1 MDGKKGQGQE
11 SVLSRPVRHYRGEAQ
26 FGIIMQNTLVLVD
39 GSSYFYRAFHALP
52 PLTNSK
58 GQALGA
64 VYGVV
69 NMVKRLMKDYPTDY
83 FTLVFDAK
91 GKTFRDELYSD
102 YKANRPP
109 MPDELCS
116 QFKPMIDVLDAMGLP
131 IVIMDGVE
139 ADDVIGTL
147 CVEAT
152 KKGMKSVVSTG
163 DKDLAQLV
171 NENVML
177 INTMS
182 NSTMDIAGVQE
193 KFGVPPEL
201 IIDYLSLIGDKS
213 DNIPGVEK
221 VGPKTAVKW
230 LEQYGSLDAVME
242 NADNIKGKVGENLK
256 AAIPHLPLSKTLV
269 TIKTDLQLN
278 LEFDKLK
285 KIAPATEKLIDLC
298 EQYEFKSWLKS
309 LKESDNSEAPEEIVE
324 KNYKT
329 ITSLEEL
336 KAYCEKIQEKGLV
349 AIDTETTSLDA
360 ISATLVGISLSTEQN
375 EGVYL
380 PIAHQDFDKNLKRLE
395 VIEYLNPILR
405 SHEVKKVGQNLK
417 YDLNV
422 LENAGFSFKGPLFD
436 TMLESYIINST
447 SSRHGL
453 DTLAKTILE
462 VDTIKFEDVAGKGKK
477 QVTFDHVAV
486 DKATEYAVEDTDI
499 TLQLHKKFY
508 PRIKAMPKL
517 KSVFETIEM
526 PLMPILAE
534 MEKTGVLIDPE
545 LLNTQSETLKK
556 RIDILE
562 TMAYQLAGEEFN
574 LASPKQL
581 QHILFTKL
589 SLPIIQKTA
598 KGQAST
604 AENVLHELARDYEL
618 PEIIL
623 EHRSLTKLVSTYLD
637 ALPQKI
643 NAETGRVHTS
653 YNQAVTSTGRLSSSD
668 PNLQNIPIRKPEGR
682 DIRRAFIAKEGFK
695 LLACDYSQIELR
707 IMAHLSND
715 PNLLKAFSEGLD
727 IHFATASEV
736 FATPLEKVTSEQ
748 RRSAKAVNF
757 GLIYGMSSFGLAK
770 QLEIS
775 RGLAQ
780 EYIDLY
786 FARYPGVKEYM
797 ESTKELAKS
806 QGYVET
812 LMGRRLYLPDIK
824 AKNKML
830 VKAAERLA
838 INAPMQGTAADLI
851 KLAMIE
857 VNAWL
862 KTSTLECKMIMQVH
876 DELVFEVKDEH
887 LESASQEIKRLME
900 NALALKV
907 PLLVSCD
914 SGANWEAAH

>member
-1 MDGKKGQGQE
+1 
-11 SVLSRPVRHYRGEAQ
+11 
-26 FGIIMQNTLVLVD
+26 
-39 GSSYFYRAFHALP
+39 
-52 PLTNSK
+52 
-58 GQALGA
+58 
-64 VYGVV
+64 
-69 NMVKRLMKDYPTDY
+69 
-83 FTLVFDAK
+83 
-91 GKTFRDELYSD
+91 
-102 YKANRPP
+102 
-109 MPDELCS
+109 
-116 QFKPMIDVLDAMGLP
+116 
-131 IVIMDGVE
+131 
-139 ADDVIGTL
+139 
-147 CVEAT
+147 
-152 KKGMKSVVSTG
+152 
-163 DKDLAQLV
+163 
-171 NENVML
+171 
-177 INTMS
+177 
-182 NSTMDIAGVQE
+182 
-193 KFGVPPEL
+193 
-201 IIDYLSLIGDKS
+201 
-213 DNIPGVEK
+213 
-221 VGPKTAVKW
+221 
-230 LEQYGSLDAVME
+230 
-242 NADNIKGKVGENLK
+242 
-256 AAIPHLPLSKTLV
+256 
-269 TIKTDLQLN
+269 
-278 LEFDKLK
+278 
-285 KIAPATEKLIDLC
+285 
-298 EQYEFKSWLKS
+298 
-309 LKESDNSEAPEEIVE
+309 
-324 KNYKT
+324 
-329 ITSLEEL
+329 
-336 KAYCEKIQEKGLV
+336 
-349 AIDTETTSLDA
+349 
-360 ISATLVGISLSTEQN
+360 LVGISLSIEKH

-380 PIAHQDFDKNLKRLE
+380 PIAHQEYENNLALLD
-395 VIEYLNPILR
+395 VIEYLNPILS
-405 SHEVKKVGQNLK
+405 SHEIKKVGQNLK

-422 LENAGFSFKGPLFD
+422 LEKAGFTFRGALFD

-453 DTLAKTILE
+453 DTLAQTILGVE
-462 VDTIKFEDVAGKGKK
+462 TIKFEEVAGKGKK

-486 DKATEYAVEDTDI
+486 DKATEYACEDTDI

-517 KSVFETIEM
+517 KSVFESIEM

-545 LLNTQSETLKK
+545 RLKTQSETLKK
-556 RIDILE
+556 RIEVLE
-562 TMAYQLAGEEFN
+562 EMAYQLAGEEFN

-589 SLPIIQKTA
+589 GLPVVQKTA

-604 AENVLHELARDYEL
+604 AENVLHELAREYEL

-668 PNLQNIPIRKPEGR
+668 PNLQNIPIRKSEGR

-715 PNLLKAFSEGLD
+715 QNLLRAFSEGLD
-727 IHFATASEV
+727 IHQATASEV
-736 FATPLEKVTSEQ
+736 FATPLDEVSSDQ

-770 QLEIS
+770 QLDIP

-797 ESTKELAKS
+797 ESTKALAKS

-812 LMGRRLYLPDIK
+812 LMGRRLYLPDIN

-862 KTSTLECKMIMQVH
+862 KNSELDCKMIMQVH
-876 DELVFEVKDEH
+876 DELVFEVNNEH
-887 LESASQEIKRLME
+887 LESASIEIKSLME
-900 NALALKV
+900 NALELKV

-914 SGANWEAAH
+914 SGDNWEAAH